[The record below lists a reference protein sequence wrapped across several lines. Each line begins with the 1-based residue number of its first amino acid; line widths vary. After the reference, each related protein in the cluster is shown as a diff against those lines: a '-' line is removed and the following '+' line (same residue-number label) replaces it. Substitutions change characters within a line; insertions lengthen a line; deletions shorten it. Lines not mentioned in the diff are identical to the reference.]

1 MKYNTNFYW
10 WFASN
15 AAGYTAQEI
24 CDIADINNALL
35 SNWWNGRSYPST
47 KSLIKLCLAIHRLK
61 KSAEAK
67 RQAKQDDNKITNAD
81 LEKLYVTAMIALQLD
96 MELYR

>member
-24 CDIADINNALL
+24 CDIADLNNALL
-35 SNWWNGRSYPST
+35 SNWWNGRTYPST
-47 KSLIKLCLAIHRLK
+47 KNLIKLCLAIHRLK
-61 KSAEAK
+61 KK
-67 RQAKQDDNKITNAD
+67 QQANQDDNKITNAD
-81 LEKLYVTAMIALQLD
+81 LEKLYVTAMIALQKD